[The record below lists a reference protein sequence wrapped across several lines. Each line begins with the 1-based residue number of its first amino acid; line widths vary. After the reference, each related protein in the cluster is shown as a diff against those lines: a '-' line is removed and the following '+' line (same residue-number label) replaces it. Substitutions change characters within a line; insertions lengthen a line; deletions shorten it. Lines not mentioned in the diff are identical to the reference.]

1 MGTTVARIESR
12 PPGRSA
18 AAVLLAFSLVAQ
30 AQARTWHVAQK
41 PLAGIDPNS
50 QSRTIAESAAR
61 LGPGDTVLVHGG
73 IYREQVAIDKSGL
86 PERPITLRAAEGEHV
101 VITGADRITDWSPV
115 QGEDRVYSTR
125 WPHKFV
131 AWNKS
136 QTHPDDDY
144 HRLIGR
150 CEQVFIDG
158 YPLHQVLER
167 SKLGRG
173 TFFADTDAQLL
184 HIQPAGNQDIAGDK
198 AMVEASTRDRILTVK
213 GNYIAVK
220 GIRFRYAANRAQQGA
235 VELAGNHISVED
247 CIFEYTNASGAEF
260 TGPDIT
266 VRNCTFQY
274 NGQIGFGAN
283 RAHRLRMTGCT
294 IRDNNTKG
302 FDRGWEAGGNKICM
316 TRGAV
321 LENSTFIENRGNGIW
336 FDIGNEDCEVRNC
349 LIAHNENAGIFYE
362 ISYGLHAHDNVILGN
377 GFAFTP
383 GAWGA
388 AAGISISSS
397 PFCVIERNLILG
409 NKEGFNFREQSRST
423 PQIDNRRSEPVWN
436 HDEIVRNNV
445 LAWNRDAQVWG
456 WFDVSDERHWPK
468 SMQTNA
474 LVVTPSGVSSH
485 ALTGTLRTGLSLEDL
500 KLTFE
505 NNLYCPASGQALFNW
520 GVTWKKN
527 KRYERLDAVQKE
539 LCLAKGSK
547 VAEFHVEDYSALDL
561 RIPRDSPAVIMGC
574 YPRGSVPGI
583 LLGALP

>member
-1 MGTTVARIESR
+1 VVI
-12 PPGRSA
+12 
-18 AAVLLAFSLVAQ
+18 LLAFSLIAQ

-61 LGPGDTVLVHGG
+61 LGPGDTALIHGG
-73 IYREQVAIDKSGL
+73 IYREQVIIDKSGL
-86 PERPITLRAAEGEHV
+86 AEQPITLRAAEGEHV
-101 VITGADRITDWSPV
+101 VITGADRITDWSQV
-115 QGEDRVYSTR
+115 SGEAGVYSAP

-131 AWNKS
+131 AWNKN

-150 CEQVFIDG
+150 CERVFIDG

-167 SKLGRG
+167 SKLSRG

-184 HIQPAGNQDIAGDK
+184 YIQPAGNQEVAGDK
-198 AMVEASTRDRILTVK
+198 AMVEASTRGRITIVKGSYITVK
-213 GNYIAVK
+213 GIC
-220 GIRFRYAANRAQQGA
+220 FRYAANHAQQGA
-235 VELAGNHISVED
+235 VEFSGNHISVED

-260 TGPDIT
+260 TGPDIA
-266 VRNCTFQY
+266 VRNCTFQH

-349 LIAHNENAGIFYE
+349 LIARNENAGIFYE
-362 ISYGLHAHDNVILGN
+362 ISYGLRAHDNVILDN

-388 AAGISISSS
+388 AAGISLSSS
-397 PFCVIERNLILG
+397 PFCTIERNLILG
-409 NKEGFNFREQSRST
+409 NKEGFNFREQLRTT
-423 PQIDNRRSEPVWN
+423 PRIDSKSEPVWN
-436 HDEIVRNNV
+436 HDQTIRNNV
-445 LAWNRDAQVWG
+445 FAFNRDTQVWG
-456 WFDVSDERHWPK
+456 WFDVPDERHWPK
-468 SMQTNA
+468 AMQPA
-474 LVVTPSGVSSH
+474 QPASPDKESKASSSQP
-485 ALTGTLRTGLSLEDL
+485 TGLSLEAL

-505 NNLYCPASGQALFNW
+505 HNLYCPGPGQGMFNW

-527 KRYERLDAVQKE
+527 KRYESLDDVQRE
-539 LCLAKGSK
+539 LSLARGCK
-547 VAEFHVEDYSALDL
+547 VAEFHTEDYSALDL
-561 RIPRDSPAVIMGC
+561 RVPHDSPAVIMDC
-574 YPRGSVPGI
+574 YPRGSVPGVQ
-583 LLGALP
+583 LGVLPYRHR